1 MNQALLE
8 MFNNGSLEQL
18 KDKYVED
25 KSWIDLLIS
34 IIIDGFLTMGLR
46 WWEKADEDLCAASTR
61 TSQLGFD
68 LHLAQIIDI

>member
-25 KSWIDLLIS
+25 KSWIDWLIS
-34 IIIDGFLTMGLR
+34 ISIGGFQVVGENGGRLVR
-46 WWEKADEDLCAASTR
+46 SEHQDQSAR
-61 TSQLGFD
+61 F
-68 LHLAQIIDI
+68 

>member
-25 KSWIDLLIS
+25 KSWIDWLIS
-34 IIIDGFLTMGLR
+34 ISIGGFLTMGPR
-46 WWEKADEDLCAASTR
+46 WWEKKADEDLCTASTR
-61 TSQLGFD
+61 TSQLG
-68 LHLAQIIDI
+68 LHQPSLIYI

>member
-25 KSWIDLLIS
+25 KSWIDWLIS
-34 IIIDGFLTMGLR
+34 ISIGGFLTTMGPR
-46 WWEKADEDLCAASTR
+46 WWEKTEEDLCAASTR
-61 TSQLGFD
+61 TSQLG
-68 LHLAQIIDI
+68 LHQPSLIYI